1 MSRRKTW
8 FQQGPYTSSSS
19 RRLEVCAQS
28 KCLPIGLA
36 KICLIT
42 SFEPHTRRHFRS
54 QMLLHRF
61 EFTATGVAELPQR
74 VFAVH
79 RAKLYLLSSEIRLR
93 ISGHNGFYDLL
104 SLCQNA
110 RRRAKSN
117 ATQER
122 VSHYQFLRIA
132 RIVLQRVDQQ
142 PRALRNEIGVQRLA
156 ATNLLCQQVAQ
167 VLVPRRDPGAHHRT
181 QGTGDRSRNSR

>member
-8 FQQGPYTSSSS
+8 FRRGLSTSSSS
-19 RRLEVCAQS
+19 RRSEVCAQS
-28 KCLPIGLA
+28 KWLPISLA

-54 QMLLHRF
+54 QLLLHRF

-79 RAKLYLLSSEIRLR
+79 RAKLDLLGSEIRLR

-104 SLCQNA
+104 
-110 RRRAKSN
+110 
-117 ATQER
+117 
-122 VSHYQFLRIA
+122 
-132 RIVLQRVDQQ
+132 
-142 PRALRNEIGVQRLA
+142 G
-156 ATNLLCQQVAQ
+156 
-167 VLVPRRDPGAHHRT
+167 
-181 QGTGDRSRNSR
+181 